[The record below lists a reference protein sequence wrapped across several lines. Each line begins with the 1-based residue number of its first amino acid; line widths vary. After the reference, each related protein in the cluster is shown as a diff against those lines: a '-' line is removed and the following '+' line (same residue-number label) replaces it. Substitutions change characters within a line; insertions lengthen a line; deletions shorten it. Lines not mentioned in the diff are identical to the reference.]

1 MIRTKKWI
9 IAALTALIMGG
20 MVMGWSF
27 WGKPRGPRMSV
38 TELDQTLVET
48 YCRLIAAGE
57 YEAAYER
64 CLNADYRG
72 QASLKGFREA
82 QERRRADMGVVEGR
96 ELVNRRSSINLF
108 SRIREHQ
115 LQYRLRYRHPG
126 NEDSRSWP
134 VWIVV
139 NDADGEWRVEGT
151 YESAASGTLDF
162 VVW

>member
-1 MIRTKKWI
+1 
-9 IAALTALIMGG
+9 
-20 MVMGWSF
+20 
-27 WGKPRGPRMSV
+27 MSV
-38 TELDQTLVET
+38 AELDHTLVET

-64 CLNADYRG
+64 CLNAEYRS
-72 QASLKGFREA
+72 QATFDGFRKA
-82 QERRRADMGVVEGR
+82 QERRRTDMGVVESR
-96 ELVNRRSSINLF
+96 ELVKRNSNINLF

-115 LQYRLRYRHPG
+115 LHYRVQYRHPG
-126 NEDSRSWP
+126 NEKSQSRM